1 MIKDPRAAHP
11 LVVTTTSSG
20 SINIWDFAAS
30 EVDADQCL
38 LATASIPGEASRVT
52 CLSVCAKLMA
62 NEHKKKGGEN
72 DAGAK
77 VEFEFEKRGGLA
89 IPAAAA
95 AKGVFTRGGGT
106 STSKKKAKK
115 AKSG

>member
-1 MIKDPRAAHP
+1 MGLGFGPPGFGPPGGAAAMG
-11 LVVTTTSSG
+11 SG
-20 SINIWDFAAS
+20 DDLDNPDDERGDERDDELAA
-30 EVDADQCL
+30 E
-38 LATASIPGEASRVT
+38 
-52 CLSVCAKLMA
+52 
-62 NEHKKKGGEN
+62 KKGGEN

-77 VEFEFEKRGGLA
+77 VEPEFEKRGGLA